1 MFICT
6 FACAPA
12 SHAAAPVP
20 DVMTQCK
27 RFSLTLIVDIHCYIR
42 EQTRGWFRNALGHQP
57 SQRCYLVISV
67 HTSYERQAAFE
78 HARMFVVLK

>member
-27 RFSLTLIVDIHCYIR
+27 RFSLTLIVNIHCYIR
-42 EQTRGWFRNALGHQP
+42 EQTRGWFRNALGH
-57 SQRCYLVISV
+57 
-67 HTSYERQAAFE
+67 
-78 HARMFVVLK
+78 